1 MPTPDNPRLIFFP
14 FWYNIGQSKRI
25 LKIKPRPLAHIRR
38 RLMNIVLLLAL
49 ATVLAVS
56 GAFAGIDWTILLGI
70 LIILIALLGPGF
82 VHIIKQ
88 IQAK

>member
-1 MPTPDNPRLIFFP
+1 
-14 FWYNIGQSKRI
+14 
-25 LKIKPRPLAHIRR
+25 
-38 RLMNIVLLLAL
+38 MNIVLLLAL